1 MASLFAPGVKAPPSD
16 LDSLFDSLSKHDVFD
31 EQQLNNQTDYMIQM
45 KQVFNDTEKED
56 EIDEIIDSDQH
67 NYDYEYEGVSTIS
80 MTVLFSVLMVLYV
93 GFCAYYR
100 KVQRSGSDS
109 EEEWRQQRRREN
121 QVSESECIY
130 MLELQGMEWKENVW
144 I

>member
-1 MASLFAPGVKAPPSD
+1 MASLFAPGVKAPSSD
-16 LDSLFDSLSKHDVFD
+16 LDSSLFDSSSKHDVFD

-45 KQVFNDTEKED
+45 KQVFNDTEE
-56 EIDEIIDSDQH
+56 EEEIIDSDQH
-67 NYDYEYEGVSTIS
+67 NYNYEGISTIS
-80 MTVLFSVLMVLYV
+80 MTVLFSVLAVLYI

-130 MLELQGMEWKENVW
+130 MLELQGMERKCV

>member
-1 MASLFAPGVKAPPSD
+1 MASLFVLFAPGVKAPPSD
-16 LDSLFDSLSKHDVFD
+16 LDSLFDSLSKHDLFD
-31 EQQLNNQTDYMIQM
+31 VQQLNNQTDYMIQM

-67 NYDYEYEGVSTIS
+67 NYEGVSTIS
-80 MTVLFSVLMVLYV
+80 MAVLFSVLAVLYI

-100 KVQRSGSDS
+100 KNQRSGSDS

-121 QVSESECIY
+121 QVSKCIWF
-130 MLELQGMEWKENVW
+130 EGMDSVCMN
-144 I
+144 

>member
-1 MASLFAPGVKAPPSD
+1 
-16 LDSLFDSLSKHDVFD
+16 
-31 EQQLNNQTDYMIQM
+31 MIQM

-67 NYDYEYEGVSTIS
+67 NYEGVSTIS
-80 MTVLFSVLMVLYV
+80 MAVLFSVLAVLYI

-100 KVQRSGSDS
+100 KNQRSGSDS

-121 QVSESECIY
+121 QVSKCIWF
-130 MLELQGMEWKENVW
+130 EGMDSVCMN
-144 I
+144 

>member
-16 LDSLFDSLSKHDVFD
+16 LDSPFDSLSTHDVFD
-31 EQQLNNQTDYMIQM
+31 EQQLNNQSDYMIQM

-67 NYDYEYEGVSTIS
+67 NYDYEGVSTIS
-80 MTVLFSVLMVLYV
+80 MAVLFSVLAVLYI

-100 KVQRSGSDS
+100 KKQRSGSDS

-121 QVSESECIY
+121 QVSKCIWF
-130 MLELQGMEWKENVW
+130 EGMDSVCMN
-144 I
+144 